1 MDKLLNDFRD
11 YGGEQNGDHADSDQ
25 RQYDGVDHRLQQ
37 AGAELLALLGIVRQ
51 PVQYAVEMAG
61 GFAGRHH
68 GAEQP
73 VEAGGIAAHRLRQRV
88 AFEHFA
94 AHPGH

>member
-37 AGAELLALLGIVRQ
+37 AGAELLALLGIVSK

-61 GFAGRHH
+61 S
-68 GAEQP
+68 
-73 VEAGGIAAHRLRQRV
+73 
-88 AFEHFA
+88 FA
-94 AHPGH
+94 AATMAQNSPSKQAG

>member
-37 AGAELLALLGIVRQ
+37 AGAELLALLGIVSKVGSVRRRDGRRFH
-51 PVQYAVEMAG
+51 AAATMAQNSPSKQ
-61 GFAGRHH
+61 AG
-68 GAEQP
+68 
-73 VEAGGIAAHRLRQRV
+73 
-88 AFEHFA
+88 
-94 AHPGH
+94 